1 MVSQLFFLLE
11 SHAVSLQPAPL
22 VSPHLYAFLT
32 LCGDQFTPP
41 FRKDNAYNSGSK
53 RMRQKKTARTTTKEI
68 PTVRHSRGQDSL
80 CVVFF
85 QTTKSR
91 LYINFLLNL
100 VA

>member
-53 RMRQKKTARTTTKEI
+53 RMRQKKTV
-68 PTVRHSRGQDSL
+68 PGQPL
-80 CVVFF
+80 K
-85 QTTKSR
+85 KSQ
-91 LYINFLLNL
+91 LLDTQEDRIL
-100 VA
+100 SV